1 VQETQEGGE
10 AMKHGVRPSRKQKER
25 LEAEGLNPSEWF
37 VVKNCSDGFEVVH
50 RETREI
56 RKFGTRY

>member
-1 VQETQEGGE
+1 
-10 AMKHGVRPSRKQKER
+10 MKHGVRPSRKQKER